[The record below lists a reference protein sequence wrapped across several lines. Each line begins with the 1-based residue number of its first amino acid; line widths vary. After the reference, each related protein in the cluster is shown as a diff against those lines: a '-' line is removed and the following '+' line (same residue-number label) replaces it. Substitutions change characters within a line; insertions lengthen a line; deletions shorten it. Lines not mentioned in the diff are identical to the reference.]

1 MLNPTVMAFVNS
13 LQGSPDLLARV
24 NGQEASGVVKIATN
38 VGFKFSADEWT
49 ATMNSLQEGELS
61 EDDLD
66 KAAGGI
72 IVVCRKAGGEQQLF
86 SLNFG

>member
-1 MLNPTVMAFVNS
+1 MLNPTVMAFVNT

-24 NGQEASGVVKIATN
+24 NGQEAPGIVKIASN
-38 VGFKFSADEWT
+38 IGFKFTADEWT
-49 ATMNSLQEGELS
+49 ATMNSLQDGELS

-72 IVVCRKAGGEQQLF
+72 IVVCRKAGGEQVQF
-86 SLNFG
+86 SLNFH